1 LPIEGATGAEYV
13 IASPGFEHLGRYDV
27 VVSNVGGS
35 VTSATVAIRMAPVVL
50 EQPQDLTAD
59 EGGTAGFSVKA
70 TGYGTLTYQWYKG
83 GVAIVGAT
91 GTVYSKAGVKP
102 VDAGDYKVRVTNTAG
117 FVESAV
123 AKLTVVAAP
132 TPTAPVIV
140 TQPVGMEVE
149 FNQPANFSVVATG
162 YGTLTYQWKKG
173 GVNIVGATLPTYG
186 FAKVATANAG
196 TYTVEVKN
204 SVGAVVSAGAVL
216 SIVGSPKI
224 ESEPVEV
231 FALLGGK
238 ASFGVEA
245 SGLAPMTY
253 QWWKGASGVATTS
266 TVMVGEV
273 VNLVKGTKTNALAF
287 EKLVEADFTVYRAD
301 ATNLAGKASSREVRL
316 WKVVKPTIKTQPLAS
331 VVRMVGG
338 QLALTVEVNAQVAPA
353 SNGTLSYQWYKGTE
367 ALSGQTAATLTLT
380 GLELASAG
388 DYKVRVSNAAGF
400 VDSVVS
406 KVRVCEAI
414 VVQPLSGG
422 GAVFVGK
429 PFTLTAAA
437 GPVGT
442 GPFRYQW
449 MFNGKDL
456 LRANGTTYSV
466 AAAAFAQGGMY
477 SVRVNAVDARG
488 LVLAD
493 VPPVVSEAVEVKV
506 VEAPVVV
513 TQPVSRYV
521 AMGMAHTVSAT
532 VRGTAPMSYQWYRK
546 LKGTSGAGEAI
557 AGATASSYTLPLM
570 VKDVDGANPVAG
582 DYWVQARNEYGEVTT
597 EVARLWEGGPEILS
611 LTDLAGALPGPAR
624 TGGTLVFRAVVKCVG
639 SLTLGWQ
646 RNGVALEHNMN
657 PAALDPTGAA
667 GSGTTPDVVSIVNQ
681 EIGEPGEGLWESVLT
696 VTRVTTTV
704 SSGKYA
710 VVATETVSKIGA
722 QREIGPVS
730 ISGTADP
737 QTITFGAVNNRK
749 AGDGPFDLSASSTS
763 FLPVSFEILSGGE
776 IVSLGGTN
784 GRTVSLKPG
793 KTGVVMIQATQE
805 GNARF
810 SRAKPVERAFFV
822 MPADYSAYRKLTA
835 SRHRASDD
843 ATNYASHVL
852 GIRFDGTLW
861 AWGLNDAGQT
871 GTGGEAVVVTP
882 QPVGPERTW
891 LDVSAGE
898 QFTVAIST
906 DGTLWGWGANGTGQ
920 LGNGSGIGSALPMQV
935 SEMTGWVSVSAG
947 RAHAVGIRVNEE
959 GVRELW
965 AWGANGSGQIGD
977 GTTEARFSPV
987 RVGAA
992 TDHWLQAS
1000 AGDQHSM
1007 GIRARV
1013 VGGTTGELL
1022 TWGNNSKGQLGKGG
1036 GADSA
1041 VPVVIGTD
1049 NWASVDAGVLASAA
1063 IHATGKLYTWGF
1075 SDSGK
1080 LGHGTAGESILVPK
1094 LVASIQAQ
1102 LFKSVSFG
1110 RSHVVAL
1117 TQAGALWAWGNNVHN
1132 QCGTLDTNQYAPTQ
1146 IPAYSASVRWMIGVG
1161 GNAQSV
1167 LASNTMTLAAIGY
1180 ANNGELGLGFL
1191 KSTWLAA
1198 SGGKAAPG
1206 PRFEV
1211 TMAPPPKVEVR
1222 PDGSLSVVV
1231 AMIQPSS
1238 LNNPVA
1244 TWTADGGTVSA
1255 FNARTAV
1262 YTNATEPGLLMADG
1276 SKFVVYALTIP
1287 GGPDGARLPR
1297 EFGFKVT
1304 GTISIGKLGS
1314 SQVLDFPF
1322 PAIPV
1327 R

>member
-1 LPIEGATGAEYV
+1 
-13 IASPGFEHLGRYDV
+13 
-27 VVSNVGGS
+27 
-35 VTSATVAIRMAPVVL
+35 
-50 EQPQDLTAD
+50 
-59 EGGTAGFSVKA
+59 
-70 TGYGTLTYQWYKG
+70 
-83 GVAIVGAT
+83 
-91 GTVYSKAGVKP
+91 
-102 VDAGDYKVRVTNTAG
+102 
-117 FVESAV
+117 
-123 AKLTVVAAP
+123 
-132 TPTAPVIV
+132 
-140 TQPVGMEVE
+140 
-149 FNQPANFSVVATG
+149 
-162 YGTLTYQWKKG
+162 
-173 GVNIVGATLPTYG
+173 
-186 FAKVATANAG
+186 
-196 TYTVEVKN
+196 
-204 SVGAVVSAGAVL
+204 
-216 SIVGSPKI
+216 
-224 ESEPVEV
+224 
-231 FALLGGK
+231 
-238 ASFGVEA
+238 
-245 SGLAPMTY
+245 
-253 QWWKGASGVATTS
+253 
-266 TVMVGEV
+266 
-273 VNLVKGTKTNALAF
+273 
-287 EKLVEADFTVYRAD
+287 
-301 ATNLAGKASSREVRL
+301 
-316 WKVVKPTIKTQPLAS
+316 
-331 VVRMVGG
+331 
-338 QLALTVEVNAQVAPA
+338 
-353 SNGTLSYQWYKGTE
+353 
-367 ALSGQTAATLTLT
+367 
-380 GLELASAG
+380 
-388 DYKVRVSNAAGF
+388 
-400 VDSVVS
+400 
-406 KVRVCEAI
+406 
-414 VVQPLSGG
+414 
-422 GAVFVGK
+422 
-429 PFTLTAAA
+429 
-437 GPVGT
+437 
-442 GPFRYQW
+442 
-449 MFNGKDL
+449 
-456 LRANGTTYSV
+456 
-466 AAAAFAQGGMY
+466 
-477 SVRVNAVDARG
+477 
-488 LVLAD
+488 
-493 VPPVVSEAVEVKV
+493 
-506 VEAPVVV
+506 
-513 TQPVSRYV
+513 
-521 AMGMAHTVSAT
+521 
-532 VRGTAPMSYQWYRK
+532 
-546 LKGTSGAGEAI
+546 
-557 AGATASSYTLPLM
+557 
-570 VKDVDGANPVAG
+570 
-582 DYWVQARNEYGEVTT
+582 
-597 EVARLWEGGPEILS
+597 
-611 LTDLAGALPGPAR
+611 
-624 TGGTLVFRAVVKCVG
+624 
-639 SLTLGWQ
+639 
-646 RNGVALEHNMN
+646 
-657 PAALDPTGAA
+657 
-667 GSGTTPDVVSIVNQ
+667 
-681 EIGEPGEGLWESVLT
+681 
-696 VTRVTTTV
+696 
-704 SSGKYA
+704 
-710 VVATETVSKIGA
+710 
-722 QREIGPVS
+722 
-730 ISGTADP
+730 
-737 QTITFGAVNNRK
+737 
-749 AGDGPFDLSASSTS
+749 
-763 FLPVSFEILSGGE
+763 
-776 IVSLGGTN
+776 
-784 GRTVSLKPG
+784 
-793 KTGVVMIQATQE
+793 
-805 GNARF
+805 
-810 SRAKPVERAFFV
+810 
-822 MPADYSAYRKLTA
+822 
-835 SRHRASDD
+835 
-843 ATNYASHVL
+843 
-852 GIRFDGTLW
+852 
-861 AWGLNDAGQT
+861 
-871 GTGGEAVVVTP
+871 
-882 QPVGPERTW
+882 
-891 LDVSAGE
+891 
-898 QFTVAIST
+898 
-906 DGTLWGWGANGTGQ
+906 
-920 LGNGSGIGSALPMQV
+920 MQV

-1262 YTNATEPGLLMADG
+1262 YTNVTEPGLLMADG

-1304 GTISIGKLGS
+1304 GTISIGQLGS